1 MWERC
6 AVRDNRLFD
15 NITSPQQLYEL
26 SNVKELNDSIMHLI
40 TQDKTLIRLKKIE
53 SVIVEKGNDIMA
65 KTIKDLEQK
74 KHTLRLLN
82 TPNEELEDMLHDLST
97 AKRTITRK
105 IENLEL
111 DLEEYFSDFIQ
122 ETGEELEDLF
132 DNSCKKC
139 IGFVDNIG
147 FTESIDQLVNKIQ
160 IEFYGTDKSLTRK
173 LNRSVKTLKE
183 NINIRIAEFLNSLS
197 RTIGRALPDFDCD
210 GFVNSLRKQLQ
221 ITASFEDM
229 FKEDENEDY
238 TLLNF
243 LGDIMSGFF
252 EGYLNVLTLGYYE
265 RIQAK
270 NKIREGINSLMAQ
283 FNIRPSLE
291 ATLKNKE
298 DIIKQINKACFED
311 LINPIEVMID
321 TTNNDIDE
329 QEEQINTLT
338 SDISSL
344 ELKKSR
350 LEEEYDIVKSMV
362 AECYLN

>member
-1 MWERC
+1 M
-6 AVRDNRLFD
+6 
-15 NITSPQQLYEL
+15 
-26 SNVKELNDSIMHLI
+26 
-40 TQDKTLIRLKKIE
+40 
-53 SVIVEKGNDIMA
+53 
-65 KTIKDLEQK
+65 
-74 KHTLRLLN
+74 
-82 TPNEELEDMLHDLST
+82 
-97 AKRTITRK
+97 
-105 IENLEL
+105 
-111 DLEEYFSDFIQ
+111 
-122 ETGEELEDLF
+122 
-132 DNSCKKC
+132 
-139 IGFVDNIG
+139 
-147 FTESIDQLVNKIQ
+147 
-160 IEFYGTDKSLTRK
+160 
-173 LNRSVKTLKE
+173 
-183 NINIRIAEFLNSLS
+183 
-197 RTIGRALPDFDCD
+197 PDFDCD

-298 DIIKQINKACFED
+298 DIIKQINQACFED
-311 LINPIEVMID
+311 LINPIETMINN
-321 TTNNDIDE
+321 TNNDID
-329 QEEQINTLT
+329 QKEEQIKTLT

-362 AECYLN
+362 EECYLS